1 MKKHLKYTLTSLS
14 ILAIAGLL
22 VGCNGAATTAEATD
36 IPVVADASS
45 DTVVAEAVIEPARS
59 EELSFEMGGKVVE
72 VLVAEG
78 DAVEEGD
85 VIARLQTEDLDR
97 ALTQADLNLRQAQLR
112 LEQLEQP
119 PEERDVASAEAAVA
133 SAQAAYNE
141 ALQQLTLTEHS
152 QATGEEVRAARYARD
167 EAYRV
172 YQDLV
177 AKRDSG
183 ERSIGDSIV
192 ARAHDAYLDADGQ
205 YNRAVERAEFELLS
219 ARNAVN
225 EAHRAVEQAG
235 RDLEAVLEEADALD
249 LQAAQLEIEAAALA
263 LEEAESAL
271 DDAILTAP
279 FDGTVATLTVDVGDT
294 VGAGQS
300 ALVLATLDE
309 LQAVTKDL
317 TELDVVRV
325 KAGQDVTV
333 SVDAMPDEEFAGV
346 VSEIALQPGDYRGD
360 VVYAITVELADVD
373 APLYWGMTAL
383 VEIQAE

>member
-22 VGCNGAATTAEATD
+22 AGCNGAATTAEATD
-36 IPVVADASS
+36 IPVVVDASS
-45 DTVVAEAVIEPARS
+45 DAVVAEAVIEPARS
-59 EELSFEMGGKVVE
+59 EELSFEMGGRVVE

-78 DAVEEGD
+78 DAVKAGD

-97 ALTQADLNLRQAQLR
+97 ALAQADLNLRQAQLR

-119 PEERDVASAEAAVA
+119 PEERDVASAEAAVT

-141 ALQQLTLTEHS
+141 ALQQLTLTEHA
-152 QATGEEVRAARYARD
+152 QATGDDVRAARYARD

-177 AKRDSG
+177 AKRDRG
-183 ERSIGDSIV
+183 VESIGDSIV
-192 ARAHDAYLDADGQ
+192 ARAHDAYLDAEGQ
-205 YNRAVERAEFELLS
+205 YNRTVERAEFELLS

-225 EAHRAVEQAG
+225 EAYRAVEQAE
-235 RDLEAVLEEADALD
+235 RDLEAVLEEPDALD
-249 LQAAQLEIEAAALA
+249 LRAARLEIEAAALA

-271 DDAILTAP
+271 EDATLAAP
-279 FDGTVATLTVDVGDT
+279 FDGTVTTLTIDVGDT

-325 KAGQDVTV
+325 KEGQDVAV
-333 SVDAMPDEEFAGV
+333 SVDAMPDEAFAGV

-360 VVYAITVELADVD
+360 VVYAVTVDLTDAD

-383 VEIQAE
+383 VEIETQ